1 MKKSLTVVVVIGALV
16 LTGCGKK
23 ANNASSST
31 TPTPSATA
39 STAAASGGFGSPVT
53 LGGGISVTVSA
64 PTSFKPGNFAS
75 NYLPGQAANV
85 FNVTLKNGGTAAI
98 DPTTISLAA
107 NSGTNTCTDVLDGDN
122 GVTGAPTD
130 PIAAGATSTFK
141 FAVGC
146 DAKVGAPLHV
156 DITVGS
162 SSAGIDGK
170 IA

>member
-1 MKKSLTVVVVIGALV
+1 MKKSLTVVAVIGALV

-23 ANNASSST
+23 ANDAST
-31 TPTPSATA
+31 TPTPSATESA
-39 STAAASGGFGSPVT
+39 TAAASGGFGTAVA
-53 LGGGISVTVSA
+53 LGGGISVTMSA
-64 PTSFKPGNFAS
+64 PSSFKPGNFAS

-85 FNVTLKNGGTAAI
+85 FNVSLKNGGTTAI
-98 DPTTISLAA
+98 DPTTISFSA

-122 GVTGAPTD
+122 GVAGPPTD
-130 PIAAGATSTFK
+130 SIAAGATATFK

-146 DAKVGAPLHV
+146 DAKAGAPLHI

>member
-23 ANNASSST
+23 ADKAANTT
-31 TPTPSATA
+31 TPTATESA
-39 STAAASGGFGSPVT
+39 TAAASGGFGAPVT
-53 LGGGISVTVSA
+53 LGGGISVTISA

-85 FNVTLKNGGTAAI
+85 FNVSLKNGGTTAI

-122 GVTGAPTD
+122 GVAGPPTD

-141 FAVGC
+141 FAIGC
-146 DAKVGAPLHV
+146 DAKAGAPLHV
-156 DITVGS
+156 DVTVGS

>member
-1 MKKSLTVVVVIGALV
+1 MKKTLTVVAVISALV

-23 ANNASSST
+23 ANDAVSTT
-31 TPTPSATA
+31 TPTPSESA
-39 STAAASGGFGSPVT
+39 TAAASGGFGSPVT
-53 LGGGISVTVSA
+53 LGGGISVTISA

-85 FNVTLKNGGTAAI
+85 FDVSLKNGGTTAI
-98 DPTTISLAA
+98 DPTTIVLAA

-122 GVTGAPTD
+122 GVAGAPTD
-130 PIAAGATSTFK
+130 PIAAGATATFK
-141 FAVGC
+141 FAIGC
-146 DAKVGAPLHV
+146 DAKAGAPLHV
-156 DITVGS
+156 DVTVGS

>member
-1 MKKSLTVVVVIGALV
+1 MKKSLTVVLVIGALV
-16 LTGCGKK
+16 LTGCGSKK

-31 TPTPSATA
+31 NGTPTASAAPT
-39 STAAASGGFGSPVT
+39 ASGGFGSPVA
-53 LGGGISVTVSA
+53 LGTGVSVTISA
-64 PTSFKPGNFAS
+64 PISFKPGTFAS

-85 FNVTLKNGGTAAI
+85 FNVTLKNGGTAPI

-107 NSGTNTCTDVLDGDN
+107 SSGTNTCTDVLDGDN
-122 GVTGAPTD
+122 GVAGAPTV

-141 FAVGC
+141 FAIGC
-146 DAKVGAPLHV
+146 DAKAGAPLHL

-162 SSAGIDGK
+162 STASIEGK

>member
-1 MKKSLTVVVVIGALV
+1 MKKSLTVVLVIGALV

-23 ANNASSST
+23 ANNASSTT
-31 TPTPSATA
+31 TPTATPTA
-39 STAAASGGFGSPVT
+39 TAAASGGFGSPVT
-53 LGGGISVTVSA
+53 LGGGISVTISA

-75 NYLPGQAANV
+75 NYLPGQAANLFDV
-85 FNVTLKNGGTAAI
+85 SLKNGGTTAI

-122 GVTGAPTD
+122 GVSGAPTD
-130 PIAAGATSTFK
+130 PIAAGATATFK

-146 DAKVGAPLHV
+146 DAKAGAPLHIDV
-156 DITVGS
+156 TVGS
-162 SSAGIDGK
+162 ASAGIDGK